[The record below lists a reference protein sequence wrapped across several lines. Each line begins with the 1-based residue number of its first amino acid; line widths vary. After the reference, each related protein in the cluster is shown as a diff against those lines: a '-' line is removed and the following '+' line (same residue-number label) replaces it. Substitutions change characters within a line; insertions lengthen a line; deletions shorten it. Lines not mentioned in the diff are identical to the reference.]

1 MYCWTSRRHF
11 EKLRFPYIN
20 SLRVKHL
27 EFAGEIVNT
36 CLTLHNIAIAS
47 EGNIVNLPNLELELV
62 DEQFRNFD
70 DYFDNVV

>member
-1 MYCWTSRRHF
+1 M
-11 EKLRFPYIN
+11 
-20 SLRVKHL
+20 KHL

-36 CLTLHNIAIAS
+36 CVTLHNIAIAS